1 MFIDKVVPL
10 SLTMEVGETQQATLL
25 WSDPSCNSASG
36 FASGNSLNWSITD
49 ESIVS
54 VDKNGKIKALKTG
67 SARITF
73 YSSYPRMDTPDA
85 TITITVVKSQ
95 QPVVTEPQ
103 SSSSTVT
110 TTAAPTETTTT
121 TTKAPSVAEL
131 RDMAKRDYKTRTG
144 VYPDSATATTLENG
158 LVEIKLFDENGDL
171 LEIYT
176 VDPYTGVGLTN
187 SGAGVELPQTGS
199 NDPTDLAVALA
210 ALALM
215 TAGGYMI
222 FRSRRRSNEL

>member
-1 MFIDKVVPL
+1 
-10 SLTMEVGETQQATLL
+10 
-25 WSDPSCNSASG
+25 
-36 FASGNSLNWSITD
+36 
-49 ESIVS
+49 
-54 VDKNGKIKALKTG
+54 
-67 SARITF
+67 
-73 YSSYPRMDTPDA
+73 
-85 TITITVVKSQ
+85 
-95 QPVVTEPQ
+95 
-103 SSSSTVT
+103 
-110 TTAAPTETTTT
+110 
-121 TTKAPSVAEL
+121 
-131 RDMAKRDYKTRTG
+131 MAKRDYKTRTG

-171 LEIYT
+171 LEVYT

-222 FRSRRRSNEL
+222 FRSRRRSNEQ